1 MKYSRLLLGS
11 YNCLFKVNTNFAS
24 DGKYEVTR
32 HCNAEYELFIIL
44 SGSCRMDVEDEEY
57 FLSLGDALL
66 VAPKRFHA
74 VTSVSSDFV
83 NFVLPF
89 SVEKGDTG
97 ASVNDA
103 IPTGRIFLS
112 PDVLSLCHEIRI
124 ETRQKKRFLEA
135 ALNAKYSLILTE
147 LFRAVTDKDEES
159 AALRDTYR
167 ERLDIIDDFFEK
179 YATTDKGVPHLAR
192 LVHLSERQLTRT
204 LIKHYG
210 MNFSEKKLRARMDRA
225 AWLLR
230 TTDYSISKI
239 CEEVGYISE
248 NSFFKAFKKS
258 HGITPAAYR
267 KEYRQWNLR
276 K

>member
-1 MKYSRLLLGS
+1 MKYSRLELGS
-11 YNCLFKVNTNFAS
+11 YTCLFRVNKNFTS
-24 DGKYEVTR
+24 DEKYEVTR

-44 SGSCRMDVEDEEY
+44 NGSCRMDVEDEEY
-57 FLSLGDALL
+57 FLSSGDALL

-74 VTSVSSDFV
+74 TTSASPDFA

-89 SVEKGDTG
+89 SLQKVSTG
-97 ASVNDA
+97 APVFDLLPEA
-103 IPTGRIFLS
+103 RKVALS
-112 PDVLSLCHEIRI
+112 PEVTELCREVYR
-124 ETRQKKRFLEA
+124 EAKLDKPFLEA
-135 ALNAKYSLILTE
+135 AIEARYILILTE
-147 LFRAVTDKDEES
+147 LFRSLAEIGEGRPAGVEN
-159 AALRDTYR
+159 YR

-179 YATTDKGVPHLAR
+179 YAASDKGAPELAR
-192 LVHLSERQLTRT
+192 AVHLSERQLTRT

-248 NSFFKAFKKS
+248 NSFFKAFKNL
-258 HGITPAAYR
+258 HGTTPAAYR
-267 KEYRQWNLR
+267 KEYRQ
-276 K
+276 